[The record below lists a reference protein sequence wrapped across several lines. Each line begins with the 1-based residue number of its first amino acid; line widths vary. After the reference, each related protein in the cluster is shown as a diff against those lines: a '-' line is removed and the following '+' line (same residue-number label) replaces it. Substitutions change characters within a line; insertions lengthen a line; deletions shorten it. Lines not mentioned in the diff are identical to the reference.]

1 MYPPIDL
8 ALLFGPE
15 RALYALFGPERAL
28 YPPIDL
34 ALFFLGFS
42 VLTSR
47 ALFGPER
54 ALYPPLPPLLPAP
67 PYASLFL

>member
-1 MYPPIDL
+1 
-8 ALLFGPE
+8 
-15 RALYALFGPERAL
+15 LYAL

-54 ALYPPLPPLLPAP
+54 ALFGPERALYPPIDLALMVVLV
-67 PYASLFL
+67 LFL